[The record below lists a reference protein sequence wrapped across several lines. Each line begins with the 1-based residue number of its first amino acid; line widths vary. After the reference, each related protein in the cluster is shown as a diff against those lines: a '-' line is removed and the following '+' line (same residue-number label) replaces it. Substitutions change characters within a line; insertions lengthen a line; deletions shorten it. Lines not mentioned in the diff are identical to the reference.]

1 MKGEIMS
8 ALEELDKYLET
19 EHSVTDSHYIKLLL
33 EAICEGGISSIYTE
47 GVLYEVHAD
56 RLETN
61 E

>member
-1 MKGEIMS
+1 MS
-8 ALEELDKYLET
+8 ALEELNKYIDMK
-19 EHSVTDSHYIKLLL
+19 HPANDSHYIKLIL